1 MRYEPSQVTI
11 LVPVYCPTP
20 ESLIW
25 LDECLAS
32 CVPQNCEIICYNDGS
47 PQDPYEIISKYPVQ
61 YYGHTKNNGVSFA
74 RNRCAENAATPLIFP
89 IDCDDKFTVPD
100 AISTLLKYYDGT
112 PLYCDLLKFGMG
124 SDSIHALPKFNCA
137 VATAKLGFSSV
148 NVLHSV
154 EQWKSLGGWD
164 ESLHMF
170 EDAEYNGRLMISYC
184 GDKIPLPLIAYR
196 QHETQRTRVHKNSRN
211 LADTLLARLKEYET
225 MGKSCCGK
233 GRRSNVGVGAKT
245 TQKQSSESTAG
256 RTLAASIPGQNQKL
270 VQARYVGG
278 LGKGPHYYK
287 GPKTKYAYRVEYGAV
302 IQADRSDTRAESDRP
317 TSLLV
322 RLVEDKIETK
332 ESAPVVEQQNR
343 EPRTNVEERQPVIHN
358 EEEYDEKD
366 TLPDITNLSHRR
378 ITQLD
383 ITPEIAAEL
392 LAIEK
397 RGKNRVKVVY
407 YLEGVAGVR

>member
-1 MRYEPSQVTI
+1 
-11 LVPVYCPTP
+11 
-20 ESLIW
+20 
-25 LDECLAS
+25 
-32 CVPQNCEIICYNDGS
+32 
-47 PQDPYEIISKYPVQ
+47 
-61 YYGHTKNNGVSFA
+61 
-74 RNRCAENAATPLIFP
+74 
-89 IDCDDKFTVPD
+89 
-100 AISTLLKYYDGT
+100 
-112 PLYCDLLKFGMG
+112 
-124 SDSIHALPKFNCA
+124 
-137 VATAKLGFSSV
+137 
-148 NVLHSV
+148 
-154 EQWKSLGGWD
+154 
-164 ESLHMF
+164 
-170 EDAEYNGRLMISYC
+170 
-184 GDKIPLPLIAYR
+184 
-196 QHETQRTRVHKNSRN
+196 
-211 LADTLLARLKEYET
+211 
-225 MGKSCCGK
+225 MGKPCCGK
-233 GRRSNVGVGAKT
+233 GRKSNVGVGAKT
-245 TQKQSSESTAG
+245 TQKQANESTSG
-256 RTLAASIPGQNQKL
+256 RTLAASIPGQSQKL